1 MLCLFGLFFLLQLI
15 HDRVHPRTPVI
26 AMQCRVKRHNA
37 ARHASKHI
45 ACWRRRIRET
55 VRRLWWRVRQRF
67 EWIDKGQSFLIQYF
81 GGHLPCLLH
90 LIAKLRPKLG
100 YALLQRPC
108 LLGHDAFRV

>member
-1 MLCLFGLFFLLQLI
+1 M
-15 HDRVHPRTPVI
+15 I

-67 EWIDKGQSFLIQYF
+67 EWIDNAVAAATVRNEHRDTVTEAVDRVVLHPVAGPLI
-81 GGHLPCLLH
+81 LS
-90 LIAKLRPKLG
+90 LI
-100 YALLQRPC
+100 
-108 LLGHDAFRV
+108 HI